1 MADEEEKE
9 EKIEIQKFE
18 YLEELFRWKKSIFRN
33 Y

>member
-18 YLEELFRWKKSIFRN
+18 YLVELFRWKKKHFS
-33 Y
+33 